1 MDTPPNQSATTE
13 HEFRLDPLTREW
25 VLIVGNRQDRPNL
38 PTKDC
43 PFCPGGLEAPSE
55 YDAYAFSNRWPA
67 LVSGEPTDFD
77 AIAAAG
83 EIVAP
88 GVGAAEVVLYA
99 PDHSGSLATIGID
112 GCRRVVDLW
121 AERTAALLAT
131 PEICSVLIFENR
143 GGEVGATIPHPHG
156 QIYAFG
162 FVPPLQ
168 RIEAAVL
175 AEHGCSICK
184 DCEAGEDA
192 DRERLVY
199 DSNGW
204 SASVP
209 YAAGYPYELLLAP
222 SDHIGS
228 LDLLASDARD
238 GLAAA
243 LNSIVECYDR
253 LFDAPMPYMMWIH
266 QETSPATLSPG
277 AHLHLHFAPAL
288 RSPNIQRYVA
298 AAEVG
303 SRVLSNPLLPETA
316 AKHLRDALA
325 GE

>member
-1 MDTPPNQSATTE
+1 MNTPQNQSSTTE

-38 PTKDC
+38 PSSDC

-55 YDAYAFSNRWPA
+55 YDTYAFTNRWSA
-67 LVSGEPTDFD
+67 LISGDPTNFE
-77 AIAAAG
+77 ALAAG
-83 EIVAP
+83 EAVAAP
-88 GVGAAEVVLYA
+88 AVGAAEVVLYA
-99 PDHSGSLATIGID
+99 PEHTGSLATIGID

-121 AERTAALLAT
+121 AQRTEALLNT
-131 PEICSVLIFENR
+131 PEIRSVLIFENR

-168 RIEAAVL
+168 RIEAEVL
-175 AEHGCSICK
+175 ASHGCSICK
-184 DCEAGEDA
+184 DCAADTDA
-192 DRERLVY
+192 DSERLVY

-209 YAAGYPYELLLAP
+209 YAAGYPYEILLAP
-222 SDHIGS
+222 KDHIGS
-228 LDLLASDARD
+228 LPLLESDSRD

-243 LNSIVECYDR
+243 LNKIVECYDR
-253 LFDAPMPYMMWIH
+253 LFDEPMPYMMWIH
-266 QETSPATLSPG
+266 QETSPAAPSPG
-277 AHLHLHFAPAL
+277 AHLHIHFAPAL
-288 RSPNIQRYVA
+288 RSANVQRYVA

-303 SRVLSNPLLPETA
+303 SRVLSNPLLPEAA

-325 GE
+325 SK

>member
-1 MDTPPNQSATTE
+1 MEEALNQPPTTE

-55 YDAYAFSNRWPA
+55 YETYAFTNRWPA

-83 EIVAP
+83 GASAAAI
-88 GVGAAEVVLYA
+88 GAAEVVLYS
-99 PDHSGSLATIGID
+99 PEHSGSLATIGAD

-121 AERTAALLAT
+121 AERTATLLNT

-156 QIYAFG
+156 QIYALG

-168 RIEAAVL
+168 RIEAEVL
-175 AEHGCSICK
+175 ESHGCSICK
-184 DCEAGEDA
+184 DCASKTGA
-192 DRERLVY
+192 DRERDVY

-209 YAAGYPYELLLAP
+209 YAAGYPYEILLSP
-222 SDHIGS
+222 NDHIGS
-228 LDLLASDARD
+228 LDLLASDSRD
-238 GLAAA
+238 ELAAA
-243 LNSIVECYDR
+243 LNTIVACYDR

-266 QETSPATLSPG
+266 QETSPATPSPG
-277 AHLHLHFAPAL
+277 AHMHLHFAPVL
-288 RSPNIQRYVA
+288 RSRNVQRYVA

-325 GE
+325 AE

>member
-1 MDTPPNQSATTE
+1 VDEAPNQPPTTE

-55 YDAYAFSNRWPA
+55 YETYAFTTRWPA

-83 EIVAP
+83 GASAP
-88 GVGAAEVVLYA
+88 AIGAAEVVLYS
-99 PDHSGSLATIGID
+99 PEHSGSLATIGVD

-121 AERTAALLAT
+121 AQRTAALLNT
-131 PEICSVLIFENR
+131 PEISSVLIFENR

-162 FVPPLQ
+162 FVTPLQ
-168 RIEAAVL
+168 KIEADVL
-175 AEHGCSICK
+175 ESHGCSICK
-184 DCEAGEDA
+184 DCSSKTDA
-192 DRERLVY
+192 ERVVY

-209 YAAGYPYELLLAP
+209 YAAGYPYEILLAP
-222 SDHIGS
+222 NEHIGS
-228 LDLLASDARD
+228 LDLLASD
-238 GLAAA
+238 
-243 LNSIVECYDR
+243 S
-253 LFDAPMPYMMWIH
+253 
-266 QETSPATLSPG
+266 
-277 AHLHLHFAPAL
+277 
-288 RSPNIQRYVA
+288 
-298 AAEVG
+298 
-303 SRVLSNPLLPETA
+303 
-316 AKHLRDALA
+316 RDALA
-325 GE
+325 RRDSTLSTVHNRKQ